1 MRRRH
6 GKLER
11 TRART
16 SVLCDSQEA
25 YKTPTSFM
33 HFMLRSR
40 FVTIRHTAVGRERHS
55 ASSASGRPQLGLC
68 QASGH
73 CHGAGGAPF
82 SHHAAASATERS
94 LKVVHGCLH
103 RACTRLHTQVH
114 RERDVAPFTVH
125 MRSSGSFVFRVIT
138 GPRWHRKLAL
148 GGGDWKALPELLG
161 MGFRLASSRLF
172 SQRLGTRPPWGC
184 CRFIKTHAQACYGP
198 STPAAPDGRP
208 R

>member
-33 HFMLRSR
+33 HSMLRSR

-82 SHHAAASATERS
+82 SHHATASATERS

-114 RERDVAPFTVH
+114 RERRGAVHRARAQLWLFCFSIHNRPTLAQKACAWRRRLESAPGAV
-125 MRSSGSFVFRVIT
+125 
-138 GPRWHRKLAL
+138 
-148 GGGDWKALPELLG
+148 G
-161 MGFRLASSRLF
+161 MGFRLASSRWF

-184 CRFIKTHAQACYGP
+184 CRFIKTHAQTCNGP